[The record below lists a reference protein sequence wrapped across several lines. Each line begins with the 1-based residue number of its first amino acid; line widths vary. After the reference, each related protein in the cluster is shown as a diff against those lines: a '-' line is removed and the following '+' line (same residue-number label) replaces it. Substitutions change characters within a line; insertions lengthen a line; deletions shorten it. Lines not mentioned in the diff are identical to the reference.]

1 MAQSGMAKGMDVL
14 GGKDDISTYCK
25 ECKAA
30 GHTQSPIPKETFTC
44 SNEVLRHVFSNV
56 CEVQTITCE
65 GFQYFIT
72 FVDDFSCYTS
82 VYPIKRKSNALKTFK
97 DFLMQ
102 AECQSSKKLKILCTN
117 GGGEY
122 FSNEFIQYLKSTGI
136 VHEKT
141 NPDTPQENGVAEHIN
156 RTLVMMTIAMLKS
169 VKSLVG

>member
-72 FVDDFSCYTS
+72 FVDDFSHFTS
-82 VYPIKRKSNALKTFK
+82 VYPIKRKSDALKTFK

-102 AECQSSKKLKILCTN
+102 VEHQSSKKLKILHTN

-122 FSNEFIQYLKSTGI
+122 FLNEFIQYLKSTGI

-141 NPDTPQENGVAEHIN
+141 NLDTPQENGGPSMSI
-156 RTLVMMTIAMLKS
+156 
-169 VKSLVG
+169 GPF